1 MAAMNIALTRAAEGF
16 PRRAFSAQDIRRMI
30 DAGVIAENEN
40 IELVGGEIVVMSP
53 KGYAHDLIKNTLN
66 IAIARALP
74 QGTTLGI
81 ETTIQFSDDTILEP
95 DLAVFKRSSL
105 IESEARFSQLL
116 PGQLLLAIE
125 VAVSSL
131 AYDKGLKARL
141 CARQGVRE
149 YWVIDANKRVTLV
162 HTGPTENGW
171 SSILERAA
179 DETLVTPALP
189 NFAVKLSEIG

>member
-1 MAAMNIALTRAAEGF
+1 MNIALTRAAEGF
-16 PRRAFSAQDIRRMI
+16 PRRAFSAQDVRRMI

-53 KGYAHDLIKNTLN
+53 KGYAHDLIKNALN

-74 QGTTLGI
+74 EGITLGV
-81 ETTIQFSDDTILEP
+81 ETTIQFNDDTILEP

-105 IESEARFSQLL
+105 TESDAHFSQLL

-125 VAVSSL
+125 VAASSL

-141 CARQGVRE
+141 YARQGVQE
-149 YWVIDANKRVTLV
+149 LWVIDANERTTFV
-162 HTGPTENGW
+162 HTGPTENSW
-171 SSILERAA
+171 SSIVERGRG
-179 DETLVTPALP
+179 ETLTTPVLP
-189 NFAVKLSEIG
+189 DFAINLSEIG